1 MTMKAITLLLPV
13 SLLHSAFLPAATTEQ
28 LIIQA
33 NQQDSIAQLSLG
45 LEYQQQSNLQQAHY
59 WLVKAAI
66 NGNSEALSALG
77 ALFEQDDNQPLPSLT
92 QAENWYQLAEDA
104 GIPEAGDAYAR
115 VLEKQFNLRQAR
127 QVSAINL
134 LDQAAD
140 ASIAINQSNPP
151 EVPGNS
157 SGKIYTEVIVITGV
171 VLLILASLLIR
182 KKRRKNQHN
191 KQVNLSDAL
200 TNKDKQIRTLQ
211 SSLNKAFDQLKRQQ
225 YLQQKQAKE
234 HSFTLACTLF
244 GFNPRKLPDDKTIKI
259 RYKKLCRV
267 YHPDAHGSDEEMKRL
282 NGAFKVIMNHLEN

>member
-33 NQQDSIAQLSLG
+33 NQQDSTAQLSLG